1 MNRLKTAMK
10 DCKVQGRSE
19 RRKSARTTPIK
30 QKVESG
36 CFATEN
42 GISLCLFDI
51 RDRDYSNI
59 KIGLDRNIYKV
70 VLFKPFNKPKFGG
83 ISKFSEQIEIAFIWH
98 PEFAMQL
105 KQI

>member
-19 RRKSARTTPIK
+19 RRKSARNTPIK
-30 QKVESG
+30 QKVESS

-51 RDRDYSNI
+51 KDRD
-59 KIGLDRNIYKV
+59 
-70 VLFKPFNKPKFGG
+70 
-83 ISKFSEQIEIAFIWH
+83 
-98 PEFAMQL
+98 
-105 KQI
+105 

>member
-36 CFATEN
+36 YFATEN

-51 RDRDYSNI
+51 RDRD
-59 KIGLDRNIYKV
+59 
-70 VLFKPFNKPKFGG
+70 
-83 ISKFSEQIEIAFIWH
+83 
-98 PEFAMQL
+98 
-105 KQI
+105 